1 MKKILLGLIAGAM
14 IITLCACSDSGK
26 NESKA
31 EDTAST
37 TASSSADTDADD
49 ESKAEDESKTED
61 GSKADAS
68 TEEGDSQLKTV
79 YEKVKAEV
87 KLPEEMSDFS
97 AKRLERVLGVTEEQM
112 DDFAGGICTDG
123 VKQDQIIYIKAK
135 SEDNVKEIQEKLQNN
150 WDAIYNVIQN
160 YDPKQKA
167 NIENAK
173 VETNGLYVSLVIS
186 ADADQIKKIFS
197 EELGF

>member
-14 IITLCACSDSGK
+14 IITLCACSDSDK
-26 NESKA
+26 KQSKS
-31 EDTAST
+31 EDS
-37 TASSSADTDADD
+37 ASSTVSAAAD
-49 ESKAEDESKTED
+49 SKTED
-61 GSKADAS
+61 DSKTDAS
-68 TEEGDSQLKTV
+68 AAEGESQLKTI

-112 DDFAGGICTDG
+112 EDFAGGICTDG

-135 SEDNVKEIQEKLQNN
+135 SEDNVKDIQEKLQNN

-197 EELGF
+197 EELGI

>member
-37 TASSSADTDADD
+37 TASSADTDADD
-49 ESKAEDESKTED
+49 ESKAED

>member
-14 IITLCACSDSGK
+14 IITLCACSDSDK
-26 NESKA
+26 KQSKSEDSASSTVSAAADSKTEDDSKA
-31 EDTAST
+31 
-37 TASSSADTDADD
+37 
-49 ESKAEDESKTED
+49 DESKT
-61 GSKADAS
+61 DAS
-68 TEEGDSQLKTV
+68 AAEGESQLKTI

-112 DDFAGGICTDG
+112 EDFAGGICTDG

-135 SEDNVKEIQEKLQNN
+135 SEDNVKDIQEKLQNN

-197 EELGF
+197 EELGI

>member
-14 IITLCACSDSGK
+14 IITLCACSDSDK
-26 NESKA
+26 KQSKS
-31 EDTAST
+31 EDS
-37 TASSSADTDADD
+37 ASSTVSAAADSKTED
-49 ESKAEDESKTED
+49 ESKADEIKT
-61 GSKADAS
+61 DAS
-68 TEEGDSQLKTV
+68 AAEGESQLKTI

-112 DDFAGGICTDG
+112 EDFAGGICTDG

-135 SEDNVKEIQEKLQNN
+135 SEDNVKDIQEKLQNN

-186 ADADQIKKIFS
+186 PDAEAIKSIFS
-197 EELGF
+197 EVTG